1 MTIAEQT
8 ATISA
13 DVPSAL
19 LVRIHAE
26 MWRIRTFEERMR
38 ELFLAGRLPGFVHAY
53 VGEEAV
59 AAGVCAALRRDDYIA
74 STHRG
79 HGHALAKGAGM
90 DRMAA
95 EIMGKA
101 TGMCGGKGGSM
112 HVADF
117 SVGMLGCNGI
127 VGGGVGIV
135 AGAAFSAQHRGTD
148 QVAVAFFG
156 DGASSKGTFH
166 EALNFAAAK
175 KLPAIFVCENNGYAQ
190 FTAPEH
196 TISVQNIADRALGYG
211 IPGVVVDGQDAVAVY
226 RAAAE
231 AVARARRGGGAAER
245 AGKRLNSTR

>member
-1 MTIAEQT
+1 MTVARQPAVTQT
-8 ATISA
+8 I
-13 DVPSAL
+13 DVSTETL
-19 LVRIHAE
+19 LAIHAS
-26 MWRIRTFEERMR
+26 MHRIRAFEERMR
-38 ELFLAGRLPGFVHAY
+38 EMFLAGRLPGFVHLY

-59 AAGVCAALRRDDYIA
+59 ATGVCAALRRDDYIA

-79 HGHALAKGAGM
+79 HGHALAKGARM
-90 DRMAA
+90 DQMAA

-101 TGMCGGKGGSM
+101 TGMCGGNGGSM

-175 KLPAIFVCENNGYAQ
+175 KLPAIFVCENNGVAQ
-190 FTAPEH
+190 FTTPEH
-196 TISVQNIADRALGYG
+196 AISVPNIAARALRYG
-211 IPGVVVDGQDAVAVY
+211 LPATA
-226 RAAAE
+226 RWAAT
-231 AVARARRGGGAAER
+231 ARAR
-245 AGKRLNSTR
+245 T

>member
-1 MTIAEQT
+1 MTLAEHPT
-8 ATISA
+8 TISA
-13 DVPSAL
+13 ADVSTETL
-19 LVRIHAE
+19 LAIHASIH
-26 MWRIRTFEERMR
+26 RIRAFEERMR
-38 ELFLAGRLPGFVHAY
+38 ELFLAGRLPGFVHLY
-53 VGEEAV
+53 IGEEAV

-127 VGGGVGIV
+127 VGGGLGIA
-135 AGAAFSAQHRGTD
+135 AGAAFSARYRQTD

-156 DGASSKGTFH
+156 DGGANKGTFH
-166 EALNFAAAK
+166 EALNFAAVR

-190 FTAPEH
+190 FTDPRY
-196 TISVQNIADRALGYG
+196 TLSVENVADRAQGYG
-211 IPGVVVDGQDAVAVY
+211 
-226 RAAAE
+226 
-231 AVARARRGGGAAER
+231 
-245 AGKRLNSTR
+245 